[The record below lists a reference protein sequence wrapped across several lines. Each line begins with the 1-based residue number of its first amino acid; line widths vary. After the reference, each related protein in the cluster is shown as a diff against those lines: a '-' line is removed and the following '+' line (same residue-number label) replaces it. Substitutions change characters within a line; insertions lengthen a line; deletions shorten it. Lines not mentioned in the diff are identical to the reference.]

1 MNHFYFDTSTAN
13 ILVIDDVMA
22 DILILIEILE
32 NEGYNVIGFADGQSG
47 LESVKSQPPDLILLD
62 IKMPEMSGYEVCQ
75 WLKANKN
82 TRDIPVIFISAMN
95 DSINKIKALSLGA
108 VDFID
113 KPFLSEE
120 VQCRVKNHLQ
130 TRYLQK
136 HMEEQNAKLQLE
148 ISEHHCTEEALYQSR
163 NELEQH
169 VKERTNSLLKA
180 NANLELEITERKRA
194 EEALKKAHEELE
206 KGVEERTAELIKANE
221 NLKLEIKERRRVE
234 KALEKNRERLEL
246 AMRGANDGLWDWN
259 LQTGKI
265 YYSPRWKEMLGYD
278 EDEIE
283 NHLSAFERL
292 VDPEDKK
299 RIFALVEDYL
309 SGRTDQYSIEFKMLH
324 KDGTYRHILSRAFA
338 KLDVDEQ
345 YVRLVGTHLD
355 ITEQKR
361 AKEELKKAKEGA
373 DIANR
378 AKSRFLANMS
388 HEIRTPM
395 NAISGFTYLTMRTD
409 LTRRQRDYMERIR
422 SASDTLLRV
431 IDDILD
437 FSKIEAGKL
446 DIFKQAFRL
455 KEIFDEISCMFTL
468 QTSQKNVELS
478 IEISPDV
485 PPVLFG
491 DPIRIKQIL
500 LNLTSNALK
509 FTHSGMIDINVR
521 VIEKIQN
528 YVRLIFVVKDTGIG
542 IPKENIKDIFSAF
555 TQVDDSSARRYH
567 GAGLGLAISKQL
579 AEMMDGDIRLESEQY
594 KGSTFY
600 LTILLEKR
608 SKQDLSEASW
618 MGNEKFCI
626 IGSQYEA
633 KVLLVEDN
641 EINREMMQHLLE
653 YEGIQV
659 DTAEDGFGAI
669 DAVFK
674 FDYDA
679 VLMDVQM
686 PKMNGYE
693 ATKKIRILESNIDKK
708 NLNSLKKRKIPIIAM
723 TAHAM
728 QGDRRKC
735 LEAGMNDY
743 IKKPIDP
750 RQLTKILCKWICK
763 EDETNKKN
771 RKNFP
776 ACSHNVES
784 MPVPTH
790 FLIDTFSSVDIPT
803 ALQRTRGN
811 TELLL
816 KQLKKLVK
824 FSDIHLH
831 VKNWIKTGNIEK
843 ARNEIHTLK
852 GVAGNLS
859 ATKLYNAALEMESM
873 LKKMVKDND
882 ISDQTR
888 ISSGLD
894 SLRHALI
901 QILISVKLYEQSAP
915 LASNKNSLPVKQKCR
930 SGEEIRHLLLDLY
943 DAVKLNRTE
952 VEDMI
957 KSLPGYL
964 HGTDTMEE
972 AKKLEE
978 QIEAYDFDGALITIE
993 KIAGIMN
1000 ILLESD

>member
-13 ILVIDDVMA
+13 ILVVDGVMT

-32 NEGYNVIGFADGQSG
+32 NEGYNVIGFADGQSA

-75 WLKANKN
+75 WLKENEN

-95 DSINKIKALSLGA
+95 DPINKIKALSLGA

-113 KPFLSEE
+113 KPFLTEE
-120 VQCRVKNHLQ
+120 VQCRVKNHLR

-136 HMEEQNAKLQLE
+136 RMEEQNARLQLE
-148 ISEHHCTEEALYQSR
+148 IAEHRCTEDALYRSR
-163 NELEQH
+163 DELEQH
-169 VKERTNSLLKA
+169 VKERTTSLLKA
-180 NANLELEITERKRA
+180 NADLELEIIERRRA

-259 LQTGKI
+259 LQTNKI

-292 VDPEDKK
+292 VDSEDKK
-299 RIFALVEDYL
+299 RTFALVEDYL
-309 SGRTDQYSIEFKMLH
+309 SGRTDQFSIEFKMLH
-324 KDGTYRHILSRAFA
+324 KDGAYRHILSRAFA
-338 KLDVDEQ
+338 KLDVDGQ
-345 YVRLVGTHLD
+345 YVRLVGTHVD

-409 LTRRQRDYMERIR
+409 LTRRQLDYIERIR

-446 DIFKQAFRL
+446 DIFQQAFRL
-455 KEIFDEISCMFTL
+455 KEIFDEISYMFTL
-468 QTSQKNVELS
+468 QASQKNVKLN

-500 LNLTSNALK
+500 LNLTNNALK

-521 VIEKIQN
+521 VLEEIQDS
-528 YVRLIFVVKDTGIG
+528 VRLTFVVKDTGIG

-567 GAGLGLAISKQL
+567 GTGLGLAISKQL

-594 KGSTFY
+594 KGSAFY

-608 SKQDLSEASW
+608 SKKDISEASR

-626 IGSQYEA
+626 IGSQYAA

-669 DAVFK
+669 DAVFQ

-693 ATKKIRILESNIDKK
+693 ATKQIRILESNIDKK
-708 NLNSLKKRKIPIIAM
+708 NLNSLKQQKIPIIAM

-728 QGDRRKC
+728 QGDRKKC

-750 RQLTKILCKWICK
+750 RQLAKILCKWICRGG
-763 EDETNKKN
+763 ETDKKN
-771 RKNFP
+771 RKDFP
-776 ACSHNVES
+776 ACSHNVDS

-790 FLIDTFSSVDIPT
+790 FFIDTFSSVDIPT

-816 KQLKKLVK
+816 NLLKKLVH

-831 VKNWIKTGNIEK
+831 VKNWIKTGKIEK
-843 ARNEIHTLK
+843 AQNRIHALK

-859 ATKLYNAALEMESM
+859 ATELYDAALEMESM
-873 LKKMVKDND
+873 LKKMAADND
-882 ISDQTR
+882 GSDHTR
-888 ISSGLD
+888 ISSCLD
-894 SLRHALI
+894 RLHHALI
-901 QILISVKLYEQSAP
+901 QILTSAKLYEQSIA
-915 LASNKNSLPVKQKCR
+915 LVSNKNSLSVKQKCR
-930 SGEEIRHLLLDLY
+930 SEEEIRHLLLDLY

-952 VEDMI
+952 VEDII
-957 KSLPGYL
+957 KSLPEYL
-964 HGTDTMEE
+964 HGTDAMEE
-972 AKKLEE
+972 VKKLEE
-978 QIEAYDFDGALITIE
+978 QIGAYDFDEALITIE